1 MNTPRPINRTK
12 VSVRFGSNAAYA
24 KPVLFMMGLLLG
36 FYSLLNIF
44 QGVDGGDGW
53 PLQVVVLTALYIG
66 VYVFCTYKY
75 FKTLYLFSN
84 AYLLAFTIFHLGLVI
99 QIVFGIIPGGAWIA
113 GSFSVWVELA
123 CWYIL
128 LAMAMFVMGFSIGLM
143 ARVTRAASPEI
154 RLAYKKKTLKFARY
168 SSFGLLLAAV
178 IFFFFAI
185 RSYGNLLEYMRADLY
200 GDGND
205 SRGLGVFMMIFPG
218 AATLMLVS
226 SQTKVQTRRALFLAG
241 FSFLLFMFSGYRS
254 GALFPCLIGVILW
267 VKTGRS
273 FPKWLAVTMLSVV
286 VISISVFGAFRQMG
300 AFGDLG
306 MDELKSSYEQSSVT
320 ASFSELGQ
328 TAGIVAH
335 TLRLVPDVNNHFS
348 GASYWRALRGMFPNV
363 GFNVNAKNSR
373 SDLTDDIKMDD
384 RALSKLNPSSWLTYH
399 IKPAQFA
406 KGGGVG
412 FSTVAE
418 PYLNFGV
425 GGVVIFFLLLGYFMA
440 RLDSLDL
447 FVHPFLFVFCGSIL
461 WFLVRTVRND
471 FANFLKPLGFM
482 IIILIIWHISL
493 RFIGRRT
500 I

>member
-1 MNTPRPINRTK
+1 MRRTI
-12 VSVRFGSNAAYA
+12 VSTRFGTHASYV
-24 KPVLFMMGLLLG
+24 KPLLFMMGFLLG
-36 FYSLLNIF
+36 FYSLFNIF
-44 QGVDGGDGW
+44 QGSDGGENW
-53 PLQVVVLTALYIG
+53 PLQIVVLTAIFSAI
-66 VYVFCTYKY
+66 YVFCTYQY

-84 AYLLAFTIFHLGLVI
+84 AYLLAFVIFHLGVVI
-99 QIVFGIIPGGAWIA
+99 QIAFGIIPGGAWLT
-113 GSFSVWVELA
+113 GDFSLWIELA

-128 LAMAMFVMGFSIGLM
+128 LAMAMFSMGFSIGLM
-143 ARVTRAASPEI
+143 PKVTRAVNPEI
-154 RLAYKKKTLKFARY
+154 RLAHKRRTMRFARY
-168 SSFGLLLAAV
+168 SSFGLLLAAI
-178 IFFFFAI
+178 IFFILAI

-200 GDGND
+200 GDSND

-218 AATLMLVS
+218 AAILLLIS
-226 SQTKVQTRRALFLAG
+226 SQTPTQTRRALFLTG

-267 VKTGRS
+267 VKTGRHL
-273 FPKWLAVTMLSVV
+273 PKWLAVGLLSLV

-300 AFGDLG
+300 AFGELG
-306 MDELKSSYEQSSVT
+306 VDELKSSYEQSSVT
-320 ASFSELGQ
+320 ASFAELGQ

-335 TLRLVPDVNNHFS
+335 TLRLVPEVNDHFS
-348 GASYWRALRGMFPNV
+348 GSSYWRAFKGMFPNI
-363 GFNVNAKNSR
+363 GFNVNTKNSR
-373 SDLTDDIKMDD
+373 SDLADEIKMDD
-384 RALSKLNPSSWLTYH
+384 SAFKKLNPSSWLTFH

-440 RLDSLDL
+440 RIDLLDL
-447 FVHPFLFVFCGSIL
+447 FIHPYMFVFCGSIL

-471 FANFLKPLGFM
+471 FANFLKPLGFI
-482 IIILIIWHISL
+482 IIILIIWHVGL
-493 RFIGRRT
+493 RLIGRRS